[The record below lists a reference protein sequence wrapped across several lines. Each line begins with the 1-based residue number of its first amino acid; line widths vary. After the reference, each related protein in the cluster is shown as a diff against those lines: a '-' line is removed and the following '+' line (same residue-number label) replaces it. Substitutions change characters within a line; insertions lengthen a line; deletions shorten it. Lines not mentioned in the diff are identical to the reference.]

1 MLRNREKKRTA
12 GQGSNVYLIRKQF
25 HAPHGAIL
33 GGSSD
38 LKETKFSRLFLEAIA
53 WGKKKKKLQIPF
65 LKSNSFLFSFGTKG
79 LNFQLEYMVAS
90 YHL

>member
-53 WGKKKKKLQIPF
+53 WGKKKKKSYKFPF
-65 LKSNSFLFSFGTKG
+65 
-79 LNFQLEYMVAS
+79 
-90 YHL
+90 